1 MTFYAERL
9 PDFPWDS
16 LTPIRQRAAEHPQGV
31 CDLTIGSPVDSVPV
45 GVQEA
50 LMLGSD
56 AHGYPPTVGTAELR
70 EAIVDFVERER
81 GVTGNVGIIPAL
93 GSKEMVALLP
103 SFLGLGEGAIVAFP
117 AIAYPTYDV
126 GARLAGCEP
135 MLLDTESD
143 PAGWDSDI
151 SLLWLNSPSNPHGH
165 VLSVEQLR
173 RIVAWAREN
182 DVIVASD
189 ECYAPLCWGVD
200 EAPSLLDK
208 RVCGGDT
215 RGLLMLY
222 SVSKQSNMAGYRA
235 SFLAGDTE
243 LIAGI
248 TELRKHCGF
257 MMPSFVQH
265 AMAVALGDS
274 EHVDAQ
280 REVYARRREVLL
292 DAVERAGLVNDDDRV
307 AGLYLWVRAPEA
319 LGVSGWDI
327 VRACAELGVIV
338 TPGDFYGEA
347 GRDFVRMSLTATDE
361 AISAAAARLPA
372 LSALLEANA

>member
-1 MTFYAERL
+1 MTFYAEGL

-16 LTPIRQRAAEHPQGV
+16 LTPIRQRAGEHPQGAL
-31 CDLTIGSPVDSVPV
+31 DLTIGSPVDSVPV
-45 GVQEA
+45 PVQEA
-50 LMLGSD
+50 LMVGSD
-56 AHGYPPTVGTAELR
+56 AHGYPPTVGTAELG
-70 EAIVDFVERER
+70 EAIGDFVVRER
-81 GVTGNVGIIPAL
+81 GVAGNVGIIPAL

-103 SFLGLGEGAIVAFP
+103 SFLGLGAGDKVAFP

-135 MLLDTESD
+135 LLVDTEAD
-143 PAGWDSDI
+143 PASWDSDI
-151 SLLWLNSPSNPHGH
+151 ALLWLNSPSNPNGH
-165 VLSVEQLR
+165 VLSVEQLQ
-173 RIVAWAREN
+173 RIVSWARVN
-182 DVIVASD
+182 DVTLASD

-208 RVCGGDT
+208 RVCRGDT

-235 SFLAGDTE
+235 SFLAGDSE

-274 EHVDAQ
+274 EHVRAQ
-280 REVYARRREVLL
+280 REVYAKRREVLL
-292 DAVERAGLVNDDDRV
+292 AGVERAGLVNDDDCV
-307 AGLYLWVRAPEA
+307 AGLYLWVRAPEE

-327 VRACAELGVIV
+327 VHACAELGIIV
-338 TPGDFYGEA
+338 APGDFYGDA
-347 GRDFVRMSLTATDE
+347 GCNFVRMSLTATDD
-361 AISAAAARLPA
+361 AIAQAADRLAA
-372 LSALLEANA
+372 LSALL

>member
-16 LTPIRQRAAEHPQGV
+16 LTPIRQRAAEYPQGI

-45 GVQEA
+45 QVQEA
-50 LMLGSD
+50 LVIESD
-56 AHGYPPTVGTAELR
+56 AHGYPPTLGTVELR
-70 EAIVDFVERER
+70 GEIRDFLARER
-81 GVTGNVGIIPAL
+81 GCSVDVGIIPAL

-103 SFLGLGEGAIVAFP
+103 SFLGLGAGSKVGFP

-135 MLLDTESD
+135 VLIDTESD
-143 PAGWDSDI
+143 PSGWDSDI

-165 VLSVEQLR
+165 VLSVGQLQ
-173 RIVAWAREN
+173 RIVAWARKN
-182 DVIVASD
+182 GVIVASD
-189 ECYAPLCWGVD
+189 ECYAPLCWRVA
-200 EAPSLLDK
+200 EAPSLLDE
-208 RVCGGDT
+208 RVCGKNT

-235 SFLAGDTE
+235 SFLAGDKE
-243 LIAGI
+243 LIANI

-274 EHVDAQ
+274 EHVRVQ
-280 REVYARRREVLL
+280 REIYARRRELLL
-292 DAVERAGLVNDDDRV
+292 DGVERAGLVNDKDCV
-307 AGLYLWVRAPEA
+307 AGLYLWVRAPEDMGA
-319 LGVSGWDI
+319 TGWDI
-327 VRACAELGVIV
+327 VRACAELGIIV

-347 GRDFVRMSLTATDE
+347 GRDYVRMSLTAPDD
-361 AISAAAARLPA
+361 AIANAADRLPSLFKA
-372 LSALLEANA
+372 

>member
-16 LTPIRQRAAEHPQGV
+16 LTPIRQRAGEHPQGV

-45 GVQEA
+45 RMQEA
-50 LMLGSD
+50 LMVESD
-56 AHGYPPTVGTAELR
+56 AHGYPPTIGTTELR
-70 EAIVDFVERER
+70 EAIGDFVARER

-103 SFLGLGEGAIVAFP
+103 SFLGLGVEDKVAFP

-135 MLLDTESD
+135 LLVDTEAD
-143 PAGWDSDI
+143 PASWDSDI
-151 SLLWLNSPSNPHGH
+151 SLLWLNSPSNPNGH
-165 VLSVEQLR
+165 VLGVEQLQ
-173 RIVAWAREN
+173 RIVGWAREN

-208 RVCGGDT
+208 RVCRGDT
-215 RGLLMLY
+215 SRLLMLY

-235 SFLAGDTE
+235 SFLAGDSE

-257 MMPSFVQH
+257 MMPAFVQH
-265 AMAVALGDS
+265 AMAVALSDS
-274 EHVDAQ
+274 EHVHAQ

-292 DAVERAGLVNDDDRV
+292 AGVERAGLVNDDNCV
-307 AGLYLWVRAPEA
+307 AGLYLWVRAPEDMGA
-319 LGVSGWDI
+319 SGWDI
-327 VRACAELGVIV
+327 VRACAELGIIV
-338 TPGDFYGEA
+338 APGDFYGEA
-347 GRDFVRMSLTATDE
+347 GRDYVRMSLTAPDE
-361 AISAAAARLPA
+361 AIIQAAERLASLP
-372 LSALLEANA
+372 ALLEANS